1 MSDLAEAIEHFEQG
15 LPLVAKQDEPGVPN
29 YVRDART
36 VLDAARRVLEGEQ
49 VQWCEE
55 HYSVTWDDWQ
65 TENYLY
71 CQRNR
76 EGYLGRCSI
85 VPKLL
90 VDV

>member
-1 MSDLAEAIEHFEQG
+1 MCWCLMSDLAEAIEIQERQFRQ
-15 LPLVAKQDEPGVPN
+15 LRQEP
-29 YVRDART
+29 DAIT
-36 VLDAARRVLEGEQ
+36 KTIMDAARRVLEGEQ

-85 VPKLL
+85 VL
-90 VDV
+90 VRLVRDG